1 MNYDVVGEH
10 EEAS

>member
-1 MNYDVVGEH
+1 MNYDVVGAH